1 MRISIAG
8 ALLLFIATLGAVPFG
23 GSAVAQACVE
33 DSNGRVV
40 CGEAVD
46 PYRRDRGYRGGGPGQ
61 CPPGSHWAD
70 RSYTQCVPDRDQG
83 YRGGRGG
90 QCPPGHHWA
99 DRSYTKCVPD
109 RDQGY
114 RGGGRGG
121 QCPPG
126 YHWADRSYTK
136 CVPDR

>member
-1 MRISIAG
+1 MRIPIAF
-8 ALLLFIATLGAVPFG
+8 ASLLIVAILAIAPLKT
-23 GSAVAQACVE
+23 SAIAQTCVE
-33 DSNGRVV
+33 DANGRIA
-40 CGEAVD
+40 CGEMVNSYRGEREYG
-46 PYRRDRGYRGGGPGQ
+46 YRRGPGQ
-61 CPPGSHWAD
+61 CPPGYHWAD
-70 RSYTQCVPDRDQG
+70 RSYTQCVPDRS
-83 YRGGRGG
+83 RVAG

-99 DRSYTKCVPD
+99 DRTYTKCVPD

-126 YHWADRSYTK
+126 YHWADRSYTR